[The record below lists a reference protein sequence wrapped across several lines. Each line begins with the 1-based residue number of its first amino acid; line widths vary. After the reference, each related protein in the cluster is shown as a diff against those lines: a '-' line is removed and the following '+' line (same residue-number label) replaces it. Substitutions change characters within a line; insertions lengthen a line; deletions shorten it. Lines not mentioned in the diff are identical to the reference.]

1 LLILSCFFLAA
12 AQQADPSQQYHQPA
26 FSSTPVY
33 GMKDYSTYGSDEDYA
48 KKLFMSRS
56 AKVKRWCSAKAEN
69 IEDRFQIRNRHRR
82 SNSSASTS
90 SVPAQESRRFST
102 ATNMSRVPHDDFNM
116 PTILVTT
123 VEGSLDHRK
132 ESEDNDEMVNI
143 IPWVDW
149 LEEYRIIKARE
160 IRRRSSTQGDA
171 MSDIDSA
178 ETSFNNKRLPPLPS
192 SSSPP
197 TSAGESHG
205 PSVVNRVLSNWWNN
219 VKTGAEH
226 YSKSRH
232 PHSKKD
238 NEGKAAV
245 FETSEEPAVSATMPP
260 SVLHSQQAS
269 QHPTRNSLNLSLD
282 LQELQ
287 HPLEPQIR
295 PFIVDASNSP
305 ALMNTSG
312 RRWSVRDMDAGSMS
326 PMSLQNNDNSSSTPS
341 SIPDSPLSLAHRMS
355 NASFPKNPITQ
366 KSLAKRVGYRFYNPG
381 SRMGTFGQL
390 SHVFGNKQED
400 DSSTVRI
407 QHSIKSRLQFA
418 KEACDAELRQ
428 IIDGLNEYVER
439 GLQYV
444 EDMDEILEEGVHS
457 VGSSDTEEEDD
468 EHHTIHHNPS
478 TLSAT
483 VAATAM
489 NDTSAIASLPSVTAG
504 IASSPVINPD
514 TYMHQLPSVV
524 EIDETPSPPFGPQ
537 QVNFSSSSSNSLPH
551 KRSLSSAMDNDHQMI
566 EPSSYKTFTLSP
578 SSSTALSISSASCL
592 PPTAEEIQQ
601 SIGLPPPTPSNAM
614 VTLISED
621 SYLPT
626 PFILRLQDLISVA
639 QNVMDTSLDEI
650 IETSGA
656 CAEAVAKI
664 QAIGIQWDVNPEWPC
679 REWYVRLLLGI
690 AALNRVVEWWAA
702 ERGFWTSSGTACGSS
717 NSAGGGIMTAI
728 SSVAPSDTEGD
739 DMDTVSNLS
748 RMEETEDEE
757 ESHMSLDEAESQR
770 SVSTRMKINDESNS
784 RFPVY
789 EDEYNNDM
797 EDEHLDSSKLQEEA
811 ERSQSSTI
819 IVELSLQTTIVQ
831 YVSPVW
837 LEVVG

>member
-1 LLILSCFFLAA
+1 LLIIHFILAT
-12 AQQADPSQQYHQPA
+12 AQEKSDNRQPPLT
-26 FSSTPVY
+26 STPLY
-33 GMKDYSTYGSDEDYA
+33 GTKNYATYGSDEDYA
-48 KKLFMSRS
+48 KKLYMSRS

-90 SVPAQESRRFST
+90 SVPAQETRRFST
-102 ATNMSRVPHDDFNM
+102 TTSTARVPHDDFNM

-123 VEGSLDHRK
+123 EEEHLDQRK
-132 ESEDNDEMVNI
+132 KSEDNHEMVNI

-171 MSDIDSA
+171 MSDIEPTGACFGTKQAPPVPSISPT
-178 ETSFNNKRLPPLPS
+178 ET
-192 SSSPP
+192 
-197 TSAGESHG
+197 HG
-205 PSVVNRVLSNWWNN
+205 SSVVNRVLSNWWNN

-232 PHSKKD
+232 QPKKD
-238 NEGKAAV
+238 SKGKAAAFGPSHEPDV
-245 FETSEEPAVSATMPP
+245 SESMASPP
-260 SVLHSQQAS
+260 PPPPPVPHPQQTS

-282 LQELQ
+282 LHELQ

-295 PFIVDASNSP
+295 PFVVDGSNSP
-305 ALMNTSG
+305 ALMSSNS
-312 RRWSVRDMDAGSMS
+312 RRWSVRDMDTESMS
-326 PMSLQNNDNSSSTPS
+326 PMSLQNHDSTPS
-341 SIPDSPLSLAHRMS
+341 SIPDSPLNLAHRI
-355 NASFPKNPITQ
+355 NNGSFAKNPITQ

-418 KEACDAELRQ
+418 KEACNAELRQ

-444 EDMDEILEEGVHS
+444 EDMDEILEEGMHS
-457 VGSSDTEEEDD
+457 VGSLDTDD
-468 EHHTIHHNPS
+468 DDDTIGPLHNTNS
-478 TLSAT
+478 LLTTMTAT
-483 VAATAM
+483 DAATI
-489 NDTSAIASLPSVTAG
+489 NTSIPPITAG
-504 IASSPVINPD
+504 VASSPVVNPD

-524 EIDETPSPPFGPQ
+524 EIDETPSPPSGPQ
-537 QVNFSSSSSNSLPH
+537 QHILNTSGSNNLPH
-551 KRSLSSAMDNDHQMI
+551 KRSLSSAMDNDHLVT
-566 EPSSYKTFTLSP
+566 EPSYHKAFTLSP
-578 SSSTALSISSASCL
+578 SSSTAMSITSATSL
-592 PPTAEEIQQ
+592 PPTATMEQGQQ
-601 SIGLPPPTPSNAM
+601 LPPPNNAM
-614 VTLISED
+614 VAFISED

-626 PFILRLQDLISVA
+626 PFILTLQDLISVA
-639 QNVMDTSLDEI
+639 QNVMDTSLDDI

-656 CAEAVAKI
+656 CAEAVARI
-664 QAIGIQWDVNPEWPC
+664 QAIGVQWDIHPEWPC

-702 ERGFWTSSGTACGSS
+702 ERGFWTSSSTGGN
-717 NSAGGGIMTAI
+717 NSGGIITAV

-739 DMDTVSNLS
+739 DMDTVSNIS

-770 SVSTRMKINDESNS
+770 SASMRIKIHDENNS
-784 RFPVY
+784 RFSIY
-789 EDEYNNDM
+789 DQDAM
-797 EDEHLDSSKLQEEA
+797 EDEQLGSLKLQEEA
-811 ERSQSSTI
+811 ERSQNSTI
-819 IVELSLQTTIVQ
+819 IVELSLGTTIVQ

-837 LEVVG
+837 FDVVG